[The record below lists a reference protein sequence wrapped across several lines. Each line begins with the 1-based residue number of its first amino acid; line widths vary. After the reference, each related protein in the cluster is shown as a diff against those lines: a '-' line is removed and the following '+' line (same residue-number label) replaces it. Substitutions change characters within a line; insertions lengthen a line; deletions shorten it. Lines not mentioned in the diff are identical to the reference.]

1 MRKISEEA
9 KKISQEMKKMSQ
21 IFTKK
26 PSLEEIPPD
35 SVLPAFKP
43 LPKIQLQRSSSLPR
57 IEMPE
62 RPQTPSSP
70 AVYQPLEI
78 VKPSRGGMATISD
91 FESYRG
97 QKIPPN
103 AKKLRVRSFLWVK
116 PITTGSYDTNIIA
129 QLLPVLAA
137 NLAALSSGLALGF
150 SAILLPQLKP
160 QENIN
165 SDLYQPFTADS
176 EQGSWIASIFGL
188 GAVIGGLISAYFGNK
203 FGRRNSLM
211 MLALPDLI
219 GWILVAASQNLG
231 MMLLGRFMAGFSAA
245 AYSSNIQIYVA
256 EISQP
261 QQRGW
266 LSGLTVPI
274 MAIGVLIMYLLGSLL
289 PWHLAACVCLP
300 VPCLM
305 VLSLALF
312 WDSPYWYF
320 QIGKDKSAF
329 AALEQFR
336 GKNMN
341 VVSEVFQ
348 IQQQMKG
355 QGEIIEEASFFEGL
369 TKISSDP
376 VYRKPFIILNILFLF
391 MLFSGKFSID
401 FYAVNIFKISGGHLN
416 EYASAVIISLIHL
429 FGALL
434 FIPLAKVVSR
444 RILLI
449 SSSFMMGISLTL
461 LGLSVFTI
469 NKQAPNVIAGLDWV
483 PLIAIIVYMVSAPVG
498 LCSIP
503 FMYIAEFYPTE
514 MRSVLGGL
522 TIAIS
527 NLELFLVVKT
537 FPNLEHC
544 LGEHGVFLF
553 YACACFGAILFTLS
567 YIPETKDRPLDEV
580 QDKFSRLRKDAR
592 VTPWVSPLH
601 RQPSLNSLESVQNIV
616 VQGQLKTKAERN
628 AHRIKPVK
636 Y

>member
-21 IFTKK
+21 MFTKK
-26 PSLEEIPPD
+26 PSIEEIPPD
-35 SVLPAFKP
+35 SILPGFKP

-70 AVYQPLEI
+70 AIYQPLEYI
-78 VKPSRGGMATISD
+78 RPSKGGMSTISD

-116 PITTGSYDTNIIA
+116 PITAGSCDTAIIA

-150 SAILLPQLKP
+150 SAILLPQLIP
-160 QENIN
+160 RERTN
-165 SDLYQPFTADS
+165 DLYQPFTANS
-176 EQGSWIASIFGL
+176 EEGSWIASIFGL
-188 GAVIGGLISAYFGNK
+188 GAVIGGLMSAYVGNK
-203 FGRRNSLM
+203 LGRRNSLM
-211 MLALPDLI
+211 ILAIPDI
-219 GWILVAASQNLG
+219 MGWILVAASQNLE
-231 MMLLGRFMAGFSAA
+231 MMLVGRFLAGFSAA

-274 MAIGVLIMYLLGSLL
+274 MAIGVLVMYLLGSLL
-289 PWHLAACVCLP
+289 PWHFAACLCLP
-300 VPCLM
+300 VPCLLL
-305 VLSLALF
+305 LSLTFF

-336 GKNMN
+336 GKDMN
-341 VVSEVFQ
+341 IVSEVFQ
-348 IQQQMKG
+348 IQQQLKSR
-355 QGEIIEEASFFEGL
+355 GEIIEEASFLEGI
-369 TKISSDP
+369 TKITSDP
-376 VYRKPFIILNILFLF
+376 AYWKPFIILNTLFLL
-391 MLFSGKFSID
+391 MLFSGKFAID
-401 FYAVNIFKISGGHLN
+401 FYAVNIFNVSGGHLN
-416 EYASAVIISLIHL
+416 GYASAVIISLIHL

-434 FIPLAKVVSR
+434 FIPLARVVSR
-444 RILLI
+444 KILLI
-449 SSSFMMGISLTL
+449 SSSFMMGVSLIL
-461 LGLSVFTI
+461 LGLSLYTI
-469 NKQAPNVIAGLDWV
+469 NKEAPNIIPGLDWV
-483 PLIAIIVYMVSAPVG
+483 PLISIIVYMVSAPIG

-527 NLELFLVVKT
+527 NLELFIVVKT
-537 FPNLEHC
+537 FPNLEYC

-567 YIPETKDRPLDEV
+567 YIPETKDRRLDEV

-592 VTPWVSPLH
+592 VTPWISPLY
-601 RQPSLNSLESVQNIV
+601 RQPSLNTLDSVENIRADGKV
-616 VQGQLKTKAERN
+616 KALKF
-628 AHRIKPVK
+628 
-636 Y
+636 